1 MKPIVQIKRVYDA
14 VQDDDG
20 YRVLID
26 RLWPRGIAKADLN
39 HDLWCK
45 ELGPSTELRKWFAH
59 EADRWSQFSDRY
71 RQELQAPEQKQ
82 RIQGLVKSAKGQRIT
97 LLYSAKD
104 QEHNQAVVLAGE
116 IK

>member
-1 MKPIVQIKRVYDA
+1 MKPNVQIKRVYDA

-26 RLWPRGIAKADLN
+26 RLWPRGIAKVDLV
-39 HDLWCK
+39 HDQWCK

-59 EADRWSQFSDRY
+59 DVDRWPQFCDRY
-71 RQELQAPEQKQ
+71 RQELQTPEQQQ
-82 RIQGLVKSAKGQRIT
+82 RIQDLLKAAKGHRVT

-104 QEHNQAVVLAGE
+104 EEHNQAVVLASE